1 MGKRALDAV
10 DTTGVRSPQ
19 PKARKATS
27 SEEAASGAAAIDQAD
42 HDKAVVAAAPAAA
55 AELKLE
61 VPSQQPAAQ
70 GSRRRRRN
78 NTKWIIDKV
87 GPTEGCMYCAGRRT
101 RRSGRCHSAACRAH
115 VDVLIAADSELAVR
129 RNLKRIR
136 HWERMSIRA
145 PGLFRMRH

>member
-55 AELKLE
+55 AELKPE
-61 VPSQQPAAQ
+61 VPNQQPSVLRA
-70 GSRRRRRN
+70 
-78 NTKWIIDKV
+78 WFIISD
-87 GPTEGCMYCAGRRT
+87 
-101 RRSGRCHSAACRAH
+101 
-115 VDVLIAADSELAVR
+115 
-129 RNLKRIR
+129 
-136 HWERMSIRA
+136 
-145 PGLFRMRH
+145 